1 MWSNPMV
8 IYSMVMLKEMVDQSL
23 GPTLKRGALSLFFGS
38 RERSRGRVAYP
49 IHFLQQQ
56 KPILFLA
63 N

>member
-8 IYSMVMLKEMVDQSL
+8 IYSMMMLRGMVDQLL
-23 GPTLKRGALSLFFGS
+23 GPTLKRGALTLLFGS
-38 RERSRGRVAYP
+38 RERSRVRVAYS

-56 KPILFLA
+56 KPILFLV